1 MGELQQNFE
10 KSAKM
15 GTEHSEVPDYQC
27 LVRSGM
33 DFLGGSAV
41 KNTPVN
47 AGDVGLIPG
56 LVKSFR
62 EGYGNPLQY
71 SCLGNPMDRGAWWA
85 TVYGV
90 PKSWTWLSN

>member
-27 LVRSGM
+27 LVCSGM
-33 DFLGGSAV
+33 DFLGGSAI
-41 KNTPVN
+41 KNTPVS

-56 LVKSFR
+56 LGKSLR
-62 EGYGNPLQY
+62 EGYGTPLQY
-71 SCLGNPMDRGAWWA
+71 SCLGNPIDRGAWWA
-85 TVYGV
+85 VVYRV
-90 PKSWTWLSN
+90 PKSWTRLSN